1 MIKQALSI
9 DEQLALLKSRGLVVV
24 DDNKAKE
31 VLGDIGYYRLGFY
44 LFPFEQTYPELHHRT
59 HSMFTEQNSVM
70 L

>member
-31 VLGDIGYYRLGFY
+31 VLGDIG
-44 LFPFEQTYPELHHRT
+44 Q
-59 HSMFTEQNSVM
+59 
-70 L
+70 